1 MLLSI
6 ATSIAKDIGDL
17 GLFSSKVVCINLEFS
32 SGLNL
37 LAIEG
42 WVFPVCKNKR
52 VRDLC

>member
-17 GLFSSKVVCINLEFS
+17 SLFSSKVVYINLEFS
-32 SGLNL
+32 SSLNL

-42 WVFPVCKNKR
+42 WVFPVCKNRR